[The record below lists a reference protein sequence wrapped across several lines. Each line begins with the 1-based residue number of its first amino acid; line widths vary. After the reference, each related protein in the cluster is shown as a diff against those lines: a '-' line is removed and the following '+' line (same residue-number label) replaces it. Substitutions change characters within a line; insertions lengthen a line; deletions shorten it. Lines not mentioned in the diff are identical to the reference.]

1 VSPEPATTW
10 GAGDYPLMA
19 QRLRGAAKRVV
30 ERARVAPGERVLDVA
45 CGTGNAALLAA
56 ARGAREVVG
65 VDLEPALLAVAQL
78 RAEEHGWGAAESP
91 SAEAPRVSWLAGD
104 AGALPAESLAG
115 GAFDAVVSVFGVMYA
130 LDAEAAA
137 GELARACGA
146 AGRVVLAAWGPGS
159 FMPAFGAAVAPFLPA
174 PPEGSSP
181 PSRWGDEDA
190 VGALLGGAGLDVVH
204 AERELL
210 HLSAPDR
217 MNAVGFLIKTAGNV
231 LAERPRLEREGRW
244 GALLAAVAGHVAERN
259 VGPDGA
265 NVSLPCEYLL
275 LEATPRRS

>member
-1 VSPEPATTW
+1 MASGPATSW

-65 VDLEPALLAVAQL
+65 VDFEPSLLAVAQL
-78 RAEEHGWGAAESP
+78 RAEEHGWGAEPAT
-91 SAEAPRVSWLAGD
+91 AEAPRVSWLAGD
-104 AGALPAESLAG
+104 AGALPPEALAG
-115 GAFDAVVSVFGVMYA
+115 GGFDAVLSVFGVMYA
-130 LDAEAAA
+130 LDQEAAA
-137 GELARACGA
+137 GELARACGEG
-146 AGRVVLAAWGPGS
+146 GRVVLAAWVPGS

-174 PPEGSSP
+174 PPEGAAP
-181 PSRWGDEDA
+181 PSRWGDPEA
-190 VGALLGGAGLDVVH
+190 VRELLDGAGLDVVH
-204 AERELL
+204 TERETL

-217 MNAVGFLIKTAGNV
+217 MNAAGFLIKTAGNV

-244 GALLAAVAGHVAERN
+244 GTLLAAVAGLVSERN
-259 VGPDGA
+259 AGPGGA

-275 LEATPRRS
+275 LEATRRPA